1 MDDLTE
7 QGDCCPISQ
16 DGVKTKGISFGPRL
30 VRPDSFDAYVDKE
43 SARARSR
50 TLGCIGIR
58 QYGSTTGGTVWMPC
72 SNESDYRRVTGQDA
86 ASRRLRRRLT
96 KTVLADELN
105 TKALG
110 STIGLLRNNVNM
122 NPFTA
127 IDADLDGLVLEG
139 LPMINMGRGI
149 PDPTPGSNLMR
160 PDLPD
165 SPNLPVDGVPGE
177 RRKPAPPAPGADLMV
192 ERPSTRRRIQR
203 MQRKPDDAPET
214 ETIPA
219 RATPIEE
226 IIGRTRAAT
235 GLDEP
240 ETRKRSKT
248 PQGIVDEKLTTQNR
262 LDLIGV
268 PTSILDI
275 FDASRIGAPTP
286 SDGAAAKLL
295 KAGGA
300 DGRDP
305 LNASLLYQALSNRA
319 SLRNYVAP
327 TSSPYAT
334 QLVALVEEGRLPGVA
349 KAILG
354 MSPESV
360 EDFLAVNPRAM
371 ITAARGAK
379 KKLRPVG
386 SWAARIDHDPFEVA
400 THLLRAKDFHLSAIA
415 NGSDSPELASAVDEL
430 VGSNASDTAAIFSS
444 LVGANRDRLSAAY
457 DGSMS
462 LARSGNKLLMVARD
476 LIANATENDSTWSA
490 SRAAVAQVSDAMF
503 SGDEPMAGMRS
514 LSYRYGRNYPK
525 RRRKSGDW
533 SPIANKIRDSV
544 QRYKIRHGA
553 VAANSADLARFVDFS
568 YPELLD
574 EAAELIEVFKEKI
587 EFGSLRFDDYASD
600 GWENRDE
607 LTLALD
613 EFDPR
618 NLESIFDPGKKMGI
632 LKAIGVV
639 LAAAERVAPTSS
651 ESEGVMDIMDDVAL
665 WGLTAL
671 PRYSVPRSVTSRRRG
686 IFPEALDGA
695 SAGMDAARL
704 VRQDIRRPAEG
715 DAGSAR
721 PSVGGTPRMR
731 MQKKLMS
738 RANELLI
745 DPTTS
750 DVMSRINDDPEGP
763 VLDISETFLSTAEQF
778 RFDQETIAAFYEDVA
793 EMMNKIVEDL
803 PDEKT
808 RNRVASMF
816 TDSLEEIS
824 FNMDDEN
831 TQFFLRTGDIPSRTV
846 SRLARRIN
854 AGEGRT
860 ASDSPIAGMGSV
872 GDDFAEPDA
881 TPDLPDAEP
890 AARAKRVSDA
900 DAVTIYDEVLKLVR
914 SLEDPSM
921 AYNPDDVDSWREKV
935 RAAGANIPFAD
946 AEGLADIANTTFP
959 ARADDEAEVFRNPF
973 AGVSRE
979 AIESLDDILD
989 VAFDEVGAGR
999 GDKTDK
1005 VVANLRRLMGVRDSA
1020 DFHDMIRSLS
1030 ARDGLA
1036 NSSDISEQ
1044 LMGNSYLTDSAIRNR
1059 VTGRFP
1065 DFYDLIDLPEP
1076 DGQTEAG
1083 MVGPTVDRV
1092 RQRAVAERRA
1102 RELSRMAILEDED
1115 DYTMR
1120 STEAKRRRLLGMTAP
1135 GGFLDFIT
1143 QGVTEQKSPLNM
1155 RSSASRAGGL
1165 RRYVEGLSDGQINQA
1180 WDSLTSFVSQAK
1192 ADMMDG
1198 GSNSPYAVMYN
1209 AAKMATSVDN
1219 PDLFAES
1226 SESFTDEELLQNLD
1240 VNSWKDLLPTD
1251 DEMTVTPSDID
1262 AVPSVKAKAVAV
1274 LQALALDRGR
1284 LMELITG
1291 SAPEPETGNQGPGE
1305 YMPTPAHM
1313 AQIAM
1318 ADAISSLNQE
1328 ALVSFVA
1335 SLSDPQLSF
1344 LSALPILT
1352 AEAKEQVDNE
1362 TRAISFASAARKL
1375 FGVRE
1380 LAEREPAEKRFF
1392 EEQARRVAED
1402 ESVSEGVKNLVDAIV
1417 QRDDGAASRLLS
1429 DMKPSKENAASV
1441 VNALF
1446 AMGRDSK
1453 GTLVVNLLP
1462 PRIADAE
1469 RMASSRARAVG
1480 VLRSRSDGGRRL
1492 ARNIVDRFPKEG
1504 RGYEMVR
1511 VLAESADGAATP
1523 GLAELLRDFDGS
1535 PESAALIVGSLS
1547 DAQLE
1552 RFRDN
1557 YIIPSILQRMDRQA
1571 MEASLENSSLTQARE
1586 KIDGLGER
1594 LMAMRF
1600 GAKGSERGVS
1610 DIVSRIDEAL
1620 LGAFG
1625 DRMDRPSSLSS
1636 EERQQHAEIIDY
1648 FMSGGSEL
1656 FDDPAAYGDAMRAER
1671 SAATSSE
1678 IPRRGAPRSAGPRD
1692 ALSDFDMYLGI
1703 GAEAGMAAND
1713 GQGRGRN
1720 RGLPE
1725 ETAIALFG
1733 NDDYD
1738 LIRSGEYTY
1747 GDTAVP
1753 RVSVPEENALGHKAL
1768 AALYD
1773 MQEGNIPDDIASR
1786 MRSDGSY
1793 STNQLIFQAL
1803 QNEVLALIRRMPNAP
1818 FDFPDDPYIL
1828 KDDKDK
1834 DRTSFFYEV
1843 LKEYLLLHMTLGE
1856 DMFPIRDDRP
1866 GRDPVRY
1873 SFNLSK
1879 DDFQMSLGDGPLDYK
1894 LDYNPGDP
1902 SNSVRQDNRGEF
1914 VGDPSEHPLI
1924 MSIEQNLRGLKEE
1937 FPQMRDWLNQA
1948 NRYSR
1953 MLGGDHYEKDRERWG
1968 KGIIDRVADD
1978 PGSMDLDKVIREV
1991 AKNFSVGEVAA
2002 TRLRQDV
2009 RNMPPDPDDV
2019 SPFPDLESYP
2029 NPDVMTQT
2037 QVPADRKAKQKKIA
2051 VSSAKSSEA
2060 ARQSWWTKFTSQT
2073 PLDEFEIAA
2082 VEKTTDGDNF
2092 HPDAILAGLRKY
2104 ARDNNITDKQFDS
2117 LHSAATAAAE
2127 ARYNSVALTKINNVL
2142 NDIATNSRG
2151 GIRGELM
2158 RLNRLKQRLEQQ
2170 HKALSRYYQDRI
2182 RAQIQTTYSS
2192 FNTLVNAIAGE
2203 KSEILARHRRGEITA
2218 QQAVD
2223 EQKKSYFA
2231 SVEPIHQAM
2240 NKITDLV
2247 KQARASSRSRAAVE
2261 TQMEEVDQRIAEIHR
2276 AARLTGRDA
2285 EAGMTLVRGVN
2296 NAFSHLADDASG
2308 LSDEPA
2314 AGMSLG
2320 RVRFGVVGRESRR
2333 VPEKRAFLSTKEKRF
2348 AAEVAR
2354 MNEILSQVNVD
2365 EIERMPDMRTA
2376 MATIRRGK
2384 PDNVVPQMRF
2394 GSASEIEQAKGT
2406 AALMMVADAEAETTT
2421 RRIMGARYKR
2431 FSDLAVNSLPGLTR
2445 RIVEDVLVDGIA
2457 EAMQANGVKEADID
2471 AALVMYAEAVRNA
2484 KYFAVFNPVSTT
2496 AQFFGV
2502 EPEDVSDAIATETL
2516 LGKTS
2521 NVLRMA
2527 QSYASGL
2534 SAAYSEDSVRRMTG
2548 NRFPELRNLGPLFL
2562 DSIFAPQGSSDDA
2575 MRKLNSAISVNNLMR
2590 LNPRSVP
2597 VAFGVSDDV
2606 AQLISASVPPR
2617 RIPSDMRNPLPFDWN
2632 FMTFRDRQNWLG
2644 SEQAF
2649 NSLGRIGVNDEL
2661 AKLQRQI
2668 EDFGSMDGPYPA
2680 LARMISGNDITTGA
2694 FGRQLIT
2701 ANGRSPMYASRGL
2714 DRADLVRN
2722 GQNQIAALATV
2733 VPGILEMSDRALGR
2747 FLNAPLEVVAEFRRD
2762 GAAVASAEAERL
2774 ARAFGRTAPEIWPPE
2789 VRQPDTDAGN
2799 FFWLASTWDRSG
2811 KVLEAINEGSDPLA
2825 AGEEMPNGQFVAA
2838 RVSELVAD
2846 GTVNRFFDRI
2856 GLEEITLEDASA
2868 FASSTAPRSRKG
2880 VVEIL
2885 SAAGYREQ
2893 DIIDATGF
2901 NPNTVRNSLHE
2912 LRKQG
2917 LLPEAVGSPAWVA
2930 KNGDSVVADFSA
2942 GLSKRAL
2949 MKKYGIGAKT
2959 LDSIIASA
2967 SGSTRMDNAYD
2978 GPMAGMANRRLPE
2991 NTPMSDGPSAEW
3003 REERPFRADGT
3014 PVDPETQMPPAVVA
3028 DPFVN
3033 PESPGSMGVDGE
3045 AKDPAR
3051 MQKINQ
3057 LLSSWTS
3064 FALEGGYLFNDPS
3077 MMTQIDMTLSNIFGE
3092 TSGDLDFEDGEFQ
3105 VTYGER
3111 KARGPKGAEIEA
3123 FDSGYLKGKRYK
3135 AFEIATRQD
3144 NPNFE
3149 LFTYSAQP
3157 SVMRAEFGG
3166 TGIYRGIMP
3175 MLRSMILATYDKS
3188 RRINPDA
3195 PDPNYP
3201 GNPADV
3207 FEISTGDLIEAG
3219 VLDVPDLPEDA
3230 DDELRLKLWQLRQI
3244 MRNPNLIDAPPI
3256 FQPGDEKV
3264 MRLLIPLMA
3273 SADESNLL
3281 RDRFGAIPTGTL
3293 DQPSDQIAP
3302 STTGVPMWQTDT
3314 GSPSTMQGIPMF
3326 SNLLIGSA
3334 LSGNAEAKKL
3344 VDNLTPRHIMMAN
3357 WVYGMYTAVEPI
3369 VEAFGD
3375 IMPNRPRLTTSPNVP
3390 EEPGSETML
3399 GDPLYIPT
3407 KELDD
3412 QVFAFA
3418 FDSLFKALEK
3428 ASEQPGL
3435 LLMEALPTEAWS
3447 SLYSASDDNE
3457 TRKATEIIQ
3466 SAKILSRVLADALAT
3481 AVFRKAAQSVA
3492 ARDREG
3498 GSPFFTGAGE
3508 VDWYSFARPR
3518 VDAYGYW
3525 SMYGPNIVYA
3535 GTDRDPYLP
3544 GWNDEVNPI
3553 SELAEANSSLTPEQI
3568 AAERES
3574 MRELQRVIDETPGKY
3589 WWETAG
3595 AYGELGDDQIL
3606 EMHPEE
3612 FADYVS
3618 SMAAFEEAEL
3628 EEDRPSALLRR
3639 AFGRLGAMGYPA
3651 VELDR
3656 FDEWLG
3662 PIISGF
3668 AEGTVT
3674 KDGVLRQLRNIFPW
3688 LDIDRMDDIY
3698 PVTGKTLSESMD
3710 EMKSTWNELIGDD
3723 QGAFR
3728 RVMNFYAGK
3737 PNLMLAT
3744 DIVTGEEIAGL
3755 PIAGGKSRQSEFRK
3769 RFMVPLMKGVLQ
3781 SHRSNMEV
3789 GFRSVAAFR
3798 RGLEQ
3803 IRRGGLTPNQFQF
3816 ELYGLEQLLG
3826 QMRDTGQINQE
3837 TFMKLYEEVARAN
3850 VNSIFG
3856 DLEAGAKITEMI
3868 QDDWVT
3874 FLGIIATNMDSGAVQ
3889 LTPEQDAFVRRYMES
3904 YVDAQYLTGDAFE
3917 KHIRSGIY
3925 GSVKT
3930 LGEAVREMEP
3940 FILATER
3947 ARNRRMLLPRYK
3959 REVIDP
3965 IKDSLLSDEEKFA
3978 KLLTFSEWLDANGF
3992 PELTYGGGDGAM
4004 GAEAGMSA
4012 LTRTA
4017 LTRYTDDAV
4026 TALAEAYEDAS
4037 KTGSPELNLGHL
4049 LLGSWRYIMSND
4061 KPGGTFR
4068 SSLRRMDISL
4078 QAMTDALEE
4087 VIKQKSDGS
4096 QKPDKF
4102 TTSAK
4107 SAFVGAILAASRRGS
4122 EFVDLGDLIEAILND
4137 EIRNKADD
4145 GVKQALRSK
4154 KIEPETIR
4162 ATIARGR
4169 MSGGT
4174 TREKA
4179 RPSAPSA
4186 EAGMSQRRA
4195 MMNSSDRGDDLKRN
4209 KLLANGLWFNSNR
4222 PVSIAV
4228 GQATDAELVD
4238 EVGRLIDTYALAAAR
4253 GELEPVDFRGGESP
4267 FSADAVRRT
4276 NSRLIFGDNGQ
4287 EPSDLLGAIR
4297 HAMDRADAMV
4307 TDEAE
4312 QKRLTKLKSDMR
4324 LYFDN
4329 DEHMPD
4335 DAQGPEAGM
4344 ARNFA
4349 DMIEPVVGEFAR
4361 SESIDQKRYFEGV
4374 YGAVDTSELEL
4385 RKAANDISLGSPF
4398 DVFRNFDYNDDDIN
4412 WSTNDWTFGKDDTYI
4427 EGADSVMIRM
4437 RNSDLRT
4444 AEIAMITR
4452 KSGPYRDALAL
4463 VGGLRDEGE
4472 DLMTTA
4478 TRETAEEVGVSL
4490 ENATQAD
4497 YLGTIEA
4504 PDWDPRFVNGV
4515 KVGAGMFVVPW
4526 DTELVAASDATGA
4539 RWVPL
4544 SEIAAGQHRLAFGHA
4559 EWIRRAVANLEKD
4572 PSSDPYGDLSLSINR
4587 RLGMLAR
4594 AARVRNQKMIGQIN
4608 SIRRAS
4614 GKKLFLESN
4623 EMPHPMMPW
4632 GNRVAEST
4640 WKFGDNAEA
4649 GMSGEPI
4656 EDSLVRDLGLIS
4668 VQSKMTPRQL
4678 ENGYHT
4684 DRFYDVGHDKAGDD
4698 LFGAWGD
4705 RDRVEQLWRP
4715 YLEGSLARARK
4726 GDVPN
4731 DQQRPTVY
4739 ILGGASATGKSTA
4752 RQTGLSGIPNYDSA
4766 VVADPDDAKIMMP
4779 ELRLWYARRL
4789 EGAAGYG
4796 HQESREVAS
4805 VMARAATSEGL
4816 DLVYD
4821 TSGQFNDGFQDLMD
4835 WRKKGYNIVAHYF
4848 FAPMPTLTGRVN
4860 TRNKGTGRGV
4870 PLNVV
4875 ETIQRNLQELVP
4887 AILKRQ
4893 LFDELYIWDSEK
4905 DPSKPQLIG
4914 QMLLGELGQPQVLQ
4928 VKHPYL
4934 FRYIFKSRIAPD
4946 GSKIEVRKTQT
4957 ITIPFGR

>member
-1 MDDLTE
+1 
-7 QGDCCPISQ
+7 
-16 DGVKTKGISFGPRL
+16 
-30 VRPDSFDAYVDKE
+30 
-43 SARARSR
+43 
-50 TLGCIGIR
+50 
-58 QYGSTTGGTVWMPC
+58 MPC

-96 KTVLADELN
+96 KTVLGDELA

-110 STIGLLRNNVNM
+110 STIGLVRNNVNM

-139 LPMINMGRGI
+139 LPMINMGRGV
-149 PDPTPGSNLMR
+149 PDPTPGSNLVR

-165 SPNLPVDGVPGE
+165 SPNLPADELPGE
-177 RRKPAPPAPGADLMV
+177 RRRPAPSSPDADLMV
-192 ERPSTRRRIQR
+192 VRPSTRRRTQR
-203 MQRKPDDAPET
+203 MERKPDDAPET

-219 RATPIEE
+219 RATSIEE
-226 IIGRTRAAT
+226 IIGRTRTAA

-240 ETRKRSKT
+240 EIRKRPKT

-268 PTSILDI
+268 PTSILDV
-275 FDASRIGAPTP
+275 FDASRIDAPTP
-286 SDGAAAKLL
+286 SDGAAAKLI

-305 LNASLLYQALSNRA
+305 LNASLLYQALSDQA

-327 TSSPYAT
+327 ASSPYMT
-334 QLVALVEEGRLPGVA
+334 QLVALVEEGRLPNVA

-415 NGSDSPELASAVDEL
+415 NGSNSPELASAVDEL
-430 VGSNASDTAAIFSS
+430 VGSNASDIAAIFSS

-503 SGDEPMAGMRS
+503 SGDEPMAGMRG

-715 DAGSAR
+715 GAGSDR
-721 PSVGGTPRMR
+721 PSIAGTPRTR

-750 DVMSRINDDPEGP
+750 DVMNRIDNDPEGP

-793 EMMNKIVEDL
+793 EMMNRIVEDL

-846 SRLARRIN
+846 SRLARRIT
-854 AGEGRT
+854 AGQGRT
-860 ASDSPIAGMGSV
+860 ASDSAIAGMDAGR
-872 GDDFAEPDA
+872 DDFAEPDA
-881 TPDLPDAEP
+881 TPDVPEVEP
-890 AARAKRVSDA
+890 APRAKRVSDA

-921 AYNPDDVDSWREKV
+921 AYNPDDANSWREKV

-959 ARADDEAEVFRNPF
+959 ARPDDEAQVFRNPF

-989 VAFDEVGAGR
+989 VAFGEVDAGR
-999 GDKTDK
+999 GGKTDK

-1030 ARDGLA
+1030 ARNGLA
-1036 NSSDISEQ
+1036 SSSDISEQ

-1076 DGQTEAG
+1076 DGQADAG

-1115 DYTMR
+1115 DYAMR
-1120 STEAKRRRLLGMTAP
+1120 STEAKRRRLLGMTGP
-1135 GGFLDFIT
+1135 GGFLDFLT

-1165 RRYVEGLSDGQINQA
+1165 RRYVESLSDRQINET
-1180 WDSLTSFVSQAK
+1180 WESLTSFVSQAK

-1198 GSNSPYAVMYN
+1198 GPNSPYAIMYN
-1209 AAKMATSVDN
+1209 AAKMAAAVDN
-1219 PDLFAES
+1219 PDLFAGS

-1240 VNSWKDLLPTD
+1240 VNSWNDLLPAD

-1274 LQALALDRGR
+1274 LQALALDRDR
-1284 LMELITG
+1284 LMELIGG
-1291 SAPEPETGNQGPGE
+1291 SAPSPETGDRGPGE
-1305 YMPTPAHM
+1305 YVPIPVHM

-1380 LAEREPAEKRFF
+1380 LAEREPAERRFF

-1402 ESVSEGVKNLVDAIV
+1402 ESVSEGVKNLVNAIV
-1417 QRDDGAASRLLS
+1417 QRDDGAASRVLS
-1429 DMKPSKENAASV
+1429 DMEPSKENAASV

-1446 AMGRDSK
+1446 AMGRDSR

-1511 VLAESADGAATP
+1511 VVAEGADDAATP
-1523 GLAELLRDFDGS
+1523 SLAELLRNFDGS

-1557 YIIPSILQRMDRQA
+1557 YIIPSILQRVDRQA
-1571 MEASLENSSLTQARE
+1571 LEASLENGSLTQARE
-1586 KIDGLGER
+1586 KIDGLGRR

-1600 GAKGSERGVS
+1600 GAEGSERGVS
-1610 DIVSRIDEAL
+1610 DIVSRMDEAL

-1625 DRMDRPSSLSS
+1625 DRMDQPSSLGP
-1636 EERQQHAEIIDY
+1636 EERQQYAEIIDY
-1648 FMSGGSEL
+1648 FISGGSEL

-1671 SAATSSE
+1671 FATAAGSE
-1678 IPRRGAPRSAGPRD
+1678 IPEQDASRSAGPRD
-1692 ALSDFDMYLGI
+1692 AWSDFDMYLGM
-1703 GAEAGMAAND
+1703 GAEAGMTANN
-1713 GQGRGRN
+1713 GQGRSRN
-1720 RGLPE
+1720 QGLPE
-1725 ETAIALFG
+1725 ETAVALFG
-1733 NDDYD
+1733 KDDYD
-1738 LIRSGEYTY
+1738 LIRSGEFTS
-1747 GDTAVP
+1747 GDATVP
-1753 RVSVPEENALGHKAL
+1753 RISVPEENQLAHKAL
-1768 AALYD
+1768 AAFYN
-1773 MQEGNIPDDIASR
+1773 MQEGNIPDDIATR
-1786 MRSDGSY
+1786 MRSNNSY

-1803 QNEVLALIRRMPNAP
+1803 QNEVLDLIRRMPDAP
-1818 FDFPDDPYIL
+1818 FDFPDEPYIL
-1828 KDDKDK
+1828 KDDKDE
-1834 DRTSFFYEV
+1834 DRRNFFYEV

-1856 DMFPIRDDRP
+1856 KMFPIRDVKP
-1866 GRDPVRY
+1866 GRDPIRY
-1873 SFNLSK
+1873 SFNITR
-1879 DDFQMSLGDGPLDYK
+1879 DDFQMSYGDDLLNYK
-1894 LDYNPGDP
+1894 LDYNPGEP
-1902 SNSVRQDNRGEF
+1902 NNSIRQDNRGEF
-1914 VGDPSEHPLI
+1914 VGDPSKHPLI
-1924 MSIEQNLRGLKEE
+1924 MSIDQNLRELEGA
-1937 FPQMRDWLNQA
+1937 FPAMGEWLNQA

-1953 MLGGDHYEKDRERWG
+1953 MLGSAHYEKNREKWG
-1968 KGIIDRVADD
+1968 KGIIDRVTDD
-1978 PGSMDLDKVIREV
+1978 PSSMDLDKVIREV
-1991 AKNFSVGEVAA
+1991 AKNFSVSRVPA

-2009 RNMPPDPDDV
+2009 ANMAPDPDDV

-2029 NPDVMTQT
+2029 NPDVIAQT
-2037 QVPADRKAKQKKIA
+2037 QVPKDRVTKQKKIA
-2051 VSSAKSSEA
+2051 VSAAKSSEA

-2073 PLDEFEIAA
+2073 PLDEFEISA

-2104 ARDNNITDKQFDS
+2104 ARDNNITDRQFDS

-2127 ARYNSVALTKINNVL
+2127 ARYNSVALMKINNVL

-2158 RLNRLKQRLEQQ
+2158 RLDRLKQRLETH
-2170 HKALSRYYQDRI
+2170 HKELSRYYQDRI
-2182 RAQIQTTYSS
+2182 RAKIQTLYSV
-2192 FNTLVNAIAGE
+2192 FATLTNAMAGE
-2203 KSEILARHRRGEITA
+2203 RRAILERHRRGEITA

-2223 EQKKSYFA
+2223 EQAKSYFA
-2231 SVEPIHQAM
+2231 SVTPIYQAM
-2240 NKITDLV
+2240 NQIADLI
-2247 KQARASSRSRAAVE
+2247 KQGRASRRSRSALE
-2261 TQMEEVDQRIAEIHR
+2261 TEMQEVDERIDEIRR

-2320 RVRFGVVGRESRR
+2320 RVRFGIVGRENRR
-2333 VPEKRAFLSTKEKRF
+2333 VPEKRILLSTKEKMF

-2354 MNEILSQVNVD
+2354 INEILSQVNVD

-2406 AALMMVADAEAETTT
+2406 AASMMVADAEAEATT

-2431 FSDLAVNSLPGLTR
+2431 FSDLAANSLPGLTM

-2457 EAMQANGVKEADID
+2457 EAMQANGIKEADID

-2496 AQFFGV
+2496 AKLFGV
-2502 EPEDVSDAIATETL
+2502 EPEDVSDAIATEAL

-2534 SAAYSEDSVRRMTG
+2534 SAAYSEASVRRMTG

-2562 DSIFAPQGSSDDA
+2562 DSIFAPQGSSDNA

-2590 LNPRSVP
+2590 LSPRSVP

-2680 LARMISGNDITTGA
+2680 LARMISGNDIITGA

-2701 ANGRSPMYASRGL
+2701 ADGRSPMYASRGL

-2722 GQNQIAALATV
+2722 GQNQIAALVTV

-2747 FLNAPLEVVAEFRRD
+2747 FLNAPLEVVSEFRRD
-2762 GAAVASAEAERL
+2762 GAAVTSAEAERL
-2774 ARAFGRTAPEIWPPE
+2774 ARAFGRTAPEIWLPE

-2811 KVLEAINEGSDPLA
+2811 SVLDAINQGLDPVA
-2825 AGEEMPNGQFVAA
+2825 AGAEMPNGQFVAA

-2846 GTVNRFFDRI
+2846 GTVNRFFDQI

-2949 MKKYGIGAKT
+2949 MRKYGIGAKT

-2967 SGSTRMDNAYD
+2967 SGPTRMDNAYD
-2978 GPMAGMANRRLPE
+2978 SPMAGMANRRLPE
-2991 NTPMSDGPSAEW
+2991 NTPMSDGPSTEW

-3014 PVDPETQMPPAVVA
+3014 RVDPETEMPPAVVA

-3045 AKDPAR
+3045 AKDQAR

-3057 LLSSWTS
+3057 MLSSWTS
-3064 FALEGGYLFNDPS
+3064 FALEGGFLFNDPS
-3077 MMTQIDMTLSNIFGE
+3077 MMSQSDMTLSNIFGE
-3092 TSGDLDFEDGEFQ
+3092 TSGDLDFKESEFT
-3105 VTYGER
+3105 VSYGER
-3111 KARGPKGAEIEA
+3111 KTRGDREG
-3123 FDSGYLKGKRYK
+3123 FDSASLRGKQYK
-3135 AFEIATRQD
+3135 AFQIATRQD
-3144 NPNFE
+3144 NPTFE

-3157 SVMRAEFGG
+3157 SVMRAEFLG

-3195 PDPNYP
+3195 PDPDYP
-3201 GNPADV
+3201 GSPTDI
-3207 FEISTGDLIEAG
+3207 FEISTGDLIESG

-3230 DDELRLKLWQLRQI
+3230 DDELRLKLWQLKQI
-3244 MRNPNLIDAPPI
+3244 MRNPNLVDAPPV

-3273 SADESNLL
+3273 TADESNLL

-3293 DQPSDQIAP
+3293 DLPSDQIAP
-3302 STTGVPMWQTDT
+3302 STTGIPMWRTDT
-3314 GSPSTMQGIPMF
+3314 GNPSTMGGIPMF

-3334 LSGNAEAKKL
+3334 LSGNAEAKKI

-3369 VEAFGD
+3369 VRTFGD

-3399 GDPLYIPT
+3399 GDPFYIPT

-3418 FDSLFKALEK
+3418 FDSLFKALER

-3447 SLYSASDDNE
+3447 SLYSASGENE

-3466 SAKILSRVLADALAT
+3466 SAKILSRILADTLAT
-3481 AVFRKAAQSVA
+3481 AIFRKAVQSVA

-3544 GWNDEVNPI
+3544 GWNDEANPI

-3589 WWETAG
+3589 WWETAS
-3595 AYGELGDDQIL
+3595 AYGQLGDDQIL

-3628 EEDRPSALLRR
+3628 EEERPSELIRR
-3639 AFGRLGAMGYPA
+3639 AFGRLGAMGYPVA
-3651 VELDR
+3651 ELDR

-3662 PIISGF
+3662 PIIAGF

-3698 PVTGKTLSESMD
+3698 PVTGKNLSESFE
-3710 EMKSTWNELIGDD
+3710 EMKNTMEQRLPDFNAIRSFFG
-3723 QGAFR
+3723 
-3728 RVMNFYAGK
+3728 GK
-3737 PNLMLAT
+3737 PNLYLAAE
-3744 DIVTGEEIAGL
+3744 IVDGEEIAGL
-3755 PIAGGKSRQSEFRK
+3755 PTSGGKSRQSEFRK
-3769 RFMVPLMKGVLQ
+3769 RFMVPLMKGILQ

-3816 ELYGLEQLLG
+3816 ELYGLEQLAR
-3826 QMRDTGQINQE
+3826 QMQEMGQINQE
-3837 TFMKLYEEVARAN
+3837 TFMKLYEEIARAQT
-3850 VNSIFG
+3850 NSIFG
-3856 DLEAGAKITEMI
+3856 DFQFGERVVEMI

-3874 FLGIIATNMDSGAVQ
+3874 FLGIIATNMDSGTVQ

-3904 YVDAQYLTGDAFE
+3904 YVDAQYFTGDAFE
-3917 KHIRSGIY
+3917 QHIRSGIY

-4017 LTRYTDDAV
+4017 ITRYTDDAII
-4026 TALAEAYEDAS
+4026 ALTEAYEDAS

-4049 LLGSWRYIMSND
+4049 LLGSWRYVMVNNKI
-4061 KPGGTFR
+4061 GGTYL
-4068 SSLRRMDISL
+4068 SGLRRMGISL
-4078 QAMTDALEE
+4078 EAMSDALAE
-4087 VIKQKSDGS
+4087 VTKQTSDAS

-4102 TTSAK
+4102 TTGAK
-4107 SAFVGAILAASRRGS
+4107 SAFTGAILAASRRGN

-4137 EIRNKADD
+4137 EIRGKADD
-4145 GVKQALRSK
+4145 GIKQALRSK

-4162 ATIARGR
+4162 ATIARAR
-4169 MSGGT
+4169 LSGGT
-4174 TREKA
+4174 TTDGA
-4179 RPSAPSA
+4179 GPSA
-4186 EAGMSQRRA
+4186 EAGMSQGRA

-4238 EVGRLIDTYALAAAR
+4238 EVGRLIETYALAAAR
-4253 GELEPVDFRGGESP
+4253 DELEPFDFRGGESP
-4267 FSADAVRRT
+4267 FSADAVRWT

-4307 TDEAE
+4307 TDETE

-4335 DAQGPEAGM
+4335 DTQGPEAGM

-4374 YGAVDTSELEL
+4374 YGPVDTSELEL
-4385 RKAANDISLGSPF
+4385 RKAANNISLGAPF

-4412 WSTNDWTFGKDDTYI
+4412 WSTNDWTFGKDNTYI

-4437 RNSDLRT
+4437 RDSDLRT

-4452 KSGPYRDALAL
+4452 KSGPYRNALAL

-4490 ENATQAD
+4490 ENATQVD
-4497 YLGTIEA
+4497 YLGTIES

-4526 DTELVAASDATGA
+4526 DTELVAASDATKA
-4539 RWVPL
+4539 SWVPL

-4614 GKKLFLESN
+4614 GRKLFLESSG
-4623 EMPHPMMPW
+4623 MPHPMMPW
-4632 GNRVAEST
+4632 GNRIAEST

-4678 ENGYHT
+4678 ETGAHT
-4684 DRFYDVGHDKAGDD
+4684 DRFYDVGHSRSGDD
-4698 LFGAWGD
+4698 MFGAWGD

-4715 YLEGSLARARK
+4715 YVENSLARARR

-4739 ILGGASATGKSTA
+4739 VLGGASATGKSTA

-4779 ELRLWYARRL
+4779 EMRLWYARRL
-4789 EGAAGYG
+4789 EGAASYG
-4796 HQESREVAS
+4796 HQESREVAA
-4805 VMARAATSEGL
+4805 VVARAATSEGL

-4821 TSGQFNDGFQDLMD
+4821 TSGQFNDGFQDLAD

-4848 FAPMPTLTGRVN
+4848 FAPMATLTGRVN
-4860 TRNKGTGRGV
+4860 TRNKSTGRGV
-4870 PLNVV
+4870 PLSVV
-4875 ETIQRNLQELVP
+4875 ETIQRNLQNLVP
-4887 AILKRQ
+4887 EILKRQ

-4905 DPSKPQLIG
+4905 DPSKPMLVG

-4928 VKHPYL
+4928 IKHPYL
-4934 FRYIFKSRIAPD
+4934 LRYLFTSRIAPD
-4946 GSKIEVRKTQT
+4946 GSKIEARKTQT